1 MKNLKIFGVAASL
14 LVLAMGCS
22 GQMEGVI
29 RRDAKRIQIT
39 YSDSKLSVAELTAV
53 LPDGEQF
60 HGRSERFDR
69 EKDMMERN
77 STANNDAS
85 GRFDALLGFQ
95 GNSMATLVG
104 NRGNVIKCRFE
115 ITDVIMGFSSGGTG
129 MCQISDGRV
138 IDVFF

>member
-1 MKNLKIFGVAASL
+1 MKNLRACGVAVLL
-14 LVLAMGCS
+14 LVVAMGCS

-39 YSDSKLSVAELTAV
+39 YTDSRLSVAELIV
-53 LPDGEQF
+53 FLPDGEQF
-60 HGRSERFDR
+60 HGRSEMFDR

-77 STANNDAS
+77 STDNNDAS
-85 GRFDALLGFQ
+85 GRFDALLGFH
-95 GNSMATLVG
+95 GNSMATLAG
-104 NRGNVIKCRFE
+104 SRGNVIKCRFK
-115 ITDVIMGFSSGGTG
+115 IADVIMGFSSGGTG